1 MREVRS
7 IVPDEDLQPDN
18 LTVTLKDPSQP
29 VAQRRTDDLFISASP
44 RSIGWHHDGGYARVA
59 VTVYGSGTA
68 VTSEDV
74 SGQGY
79 SGAQPTLDGVSA
91 DPGKFSSSPLTAGRR
106 QPAFP

>member
-68 VTSEDV
+68 VTVRSAASARAAARV
-74 SGQGY
+74 GCTTS
-79 SGAQPTLDGVSA
+79 PT
-91 DPGKFSSSPLTAGRR
+91 TW
-106 QPAFP
+106 